1 MLDGSHSCGS
11 PNAACE
17 NQQMEVIGNWS
28 HNGSVA
34 VAVALSAKTATGLA
48 KISELTRQ
56 KRHLDESWRVKLA
69 KIDKWEMDFH
79 AYFEAH

>member
-1 MLDGSHSCGS
+1 MSRKDIPPNLSHHLLPSRS
-11 PNAACE
+11 R
-17 NQQMEVIGNWS
+17 Q
-28 HNGSVA
+28 
-34 VAVALSAKTATGLA
+34 ALMAKTATGLA

-69 KIDKWEMDFH
+69 KIGKWEMDFH